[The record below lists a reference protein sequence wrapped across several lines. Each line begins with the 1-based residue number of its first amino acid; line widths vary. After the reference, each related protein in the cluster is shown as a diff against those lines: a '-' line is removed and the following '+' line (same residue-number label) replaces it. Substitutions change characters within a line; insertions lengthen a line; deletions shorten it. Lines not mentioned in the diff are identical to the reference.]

1 MKPQTVKTPKNYH
14 LSFEVDNLHIL
25 YLCLKKRNYFCLKYR
40 YTLQLIP
47 IVGCLLYVLGSK
59 YRNISFERQLRLN
72 FE

>member
-1 MKPQTVKTPKNYH
+1 MKPQTVKTPKNYIY
-14 LSFEVDNLHIL
+14 V
-25 YLCLKKRNYFCLKYR
+25 LKKETIFCLKYR